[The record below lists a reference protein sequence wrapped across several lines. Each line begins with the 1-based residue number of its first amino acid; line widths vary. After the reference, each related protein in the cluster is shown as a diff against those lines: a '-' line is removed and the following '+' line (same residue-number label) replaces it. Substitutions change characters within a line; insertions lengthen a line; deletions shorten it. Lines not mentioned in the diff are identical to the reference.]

1 VSAWR
6 RRPLY
11 GADNE
16 DTRSELAALE
26 IAPGDTAVA
35 IAAGGGR
42 ALSLLVAGPARLVA
56 LDRAV
61 DQLHQLELKAAAVDA
76 LEREALLGF
85 LGLAPDAGR
94 RERYAALRGALS
106 PGARR
111 YWDQRGAL
119 VGAGVQTAGRL
130 ERALLRATGALR
142 ALGLLGW
149 ATPLF
154 AAQTLEAQRALL
166 ASERR
171 RAGLALASLRLLL
184 HPLAV
189 FAATQ
194 DPGFLRSSEGPLADY
209 LVRRFLR
216 FADAHLVRESFLLRM
231 LHDGAPSALGPLP
244 PWLDAFGLERVK
256 KNLERLEL
264 CQGDLRD
271 FAARTRGSA
280 PHKWSLSDVSC
291 WMPEAA
297 FHALLDA
304 LARRSP
310 PGSRLVA
317 RHFAVRPRWPDDLPA
332 RLCRLPALSA
342 RLDADDTSIVYRFD
356 VAEVDADEAYGTRIS
371 NVVPPPDGSAV
382 RMSTRWVSAVSQSP
396 SCVA

>member
-26 IAPGDTAVA
+26 LASGDVAVA

-42 ALSLLVAGPARLVA
+42 ALSLLSGGPARLVA

-76 LEREALLGF
+76 CEREALLGF
-85 LGLAPDAGR
+85 LGLLPDPAR
-94 RERYAALRGALS
+94 LDRYADLRRALS
-106 PGARR
+106 PRARR
-111 YWDQRGAL
+111 YWDRRPAL
-119 VGAGVQTAGRL
+119 VSAGIQVAGRL
-130 ERALLRATGALR
+130 ERSLLRATGALR
-142 ALGLLGW
+142 ALGLLRW

-154 AAQTLEAQRALL
+154 AAPTLAAQRALL
-166 ASERR
+166 ARERR
-171 RAGLALASLRLLL
+171 DAGRALAALRLLL
-184 HPLAV
+184 HPLLV

-194 DPGFLRSSEGPLADY
+194 DRGFLRSSEGALGDY
-209 LVRRFLR
+209 LVWRFLR

-231 LHDGAPSALGPLP
+231 LHDGAPPAFGALP
-244 PWLDAFGLERVK
+244 PWLDPFGFERVK
-256 KNLERLEL
+256 KHLDRLEL
-264 CQGDLRD
+264 AHADLRD
-271 FAARTRGSA
+271 FAPRTRGFA

-291 WMPEAA
+291 WMPERA
-297 FHALLDA
+297 FHALLGE

-317 RHFAVRPRWPDDLPA
+317 RHFAARPRWPDDLPA
-332 RLCRLPALSA
+332 RAHRLAALSA
-342 RLDADDTSIVYRFD
+342 RLDAADTSIVYRFD
-356 VAEVDADEAYGTRIS
+356 VAEI
-371 NVVPPPDGSAV
+371 DGA
-382 RMSTRWVSAVSQSP
+382 
-396 SCVA
+396 